1 MKLLTAVFIPA
12 LLFGGSFCVSSIE
25 NPSDD
30 PYLEYALM
38 KAVERAIIES
48 GYRLDCSGSHEEVK
62 VKVVE
67 FKEIPI
73 AYTPRQRV
81 SLYNLVMNLKVRIG
95 GREFVLSSSVPYSLP
110 SGSSGDIP
118 RRKAIDDLTDKI
130 YSYILQNLRR

>member
-1 MKLLTAVFIPA
+1 MKLLSLLVIPS
-12 LLFGGSFCVSSIE
+12 LLFGGGFCVSSVE

-38 KAVERAIIES
+38 KAVERAIMES
-48 GYRLDCSGSHEEVK
+48 GYRLDCSGGYEEVR
-62 VKVVE
+62 VRVVE
-67 FKEIPI
+67 FKEVPI

-81 SLYNLVMNLKVRIG
+81 SLYNLIMSVKVSVG
-95 GREFVLSSSVPYSLP
+95 GREFTLSSSVPYSLP
-110 SGSSGDIP
+110 SGSYGDIP